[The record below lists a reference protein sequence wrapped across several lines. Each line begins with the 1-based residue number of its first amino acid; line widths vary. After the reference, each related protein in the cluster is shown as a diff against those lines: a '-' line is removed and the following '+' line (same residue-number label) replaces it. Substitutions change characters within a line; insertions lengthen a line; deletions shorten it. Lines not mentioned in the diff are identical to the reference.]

1 MILLKHRIISGLVL
15 LLLDYLWL
23 ITFMVPKYKI
33 MIKNIQG
40 SKIKVNF
47 VFIILTYLVMLLGL
61 NLFVLSNINPK
72 TKNIYDSLKYGFL
85 FGIIIF
91 GIYDFTAASVFNNW
105 DISLAIYDIL
115 WGGILYFISSYSIK
129 FI

>member
-15 LLLDYLWL
+15 ILLDYLWL

-40 SKIKVNF
+40 SKINVNF
-47 VFIILTYLVMLLGL
+47 IFIILTYFLMLTGL
-61 NLFVLSNINPK
+61 NLFVLSNINPE
-72 TKNIYDSLKYGFL
+72 TKNIYDSLRYGFL

-115 WGGILYFISSYSIK
+115 WGGTLYFISSYSIK
-129 FI
+129 FV